1 MSFPT
6 NKLADLFSQAMDEA
20 GVKMTSRLDRVEQV
34 GIGGYRITF
43 TVKPTDAPKIN
54 PFTVGIRFTLGRRMY
69 EVTGQN
75 LRKWKFPVQVKRLP
89 DGKRF
94 CVTTK
99 SVEDGYLPASTRT
112 RGYPAVEEK

>member
-6 NKLADLFSQAMDEA
+6 SKLADLFSQAMDEA

-43 TVKPTDAPKIN
+43 TVKPSDAPQVNAFK
-54 PFTVGIRFTLGRRMY
+54 VGTRFCIKRRMY

-75 LRKWKFPVQVKRLP
+75 LRKWKFPVQVKRIP

-99 SVEDGYLPASTRT
+99 SVEDGFV
-112 RGYPAVEEK
+112 YPAVEEK